1 MENVQWKV
9 EGMDCASCAL
19 TIHKYLEK
27 QGMKNVMVNSV
38 SGDVSFQMNGN
49 TVAEK
54 LVKGLDD
61 LGYHVANQQQVVRN
75 RQPFLSTHLQR
86 FLFCLPIALL
96 FCAPHVWY
104 TYTLARK
111 SIGTASIKPAGIYRR
126 HELFWKKRLEKFT
139 QWFAEYECAGSAGCH
154 CCFCI

>member
-27 QGMKNVMVNSV
+27 KGMTNVKVNAV

-49 TVAEK
+49 IAAEG

-61 LGYHVANQQQVVRN
+61 LGYHVANQQSEKKDK
-75 RQPFLSTHLQR
+75 QPFLSNHMQR
-86 FLFCLPIALL
+86 FLFCLPFALM
-96 FCAPHVWY
+96 FVPHMLGMHV
-104 TYTLARK
+104 
-111 SIGTASIKPAGIYRR
+111 
-126 HELFWKKRLEKFT
+126 
-139 QWFAEYECAGSAGCH
+139 QWM
-154 CCFCI
+154 